1 MMDEYMVVLRHP
13 ESVSNAWPDEM
24 YIAMGI
30 EASNSGQATLR
41 AQKEAYRT
49 AKRDMMSDFPQTLSY
64 DDWKMLLVLPADTE
78 IIDRGDF

>member
-1 MMDEYMVVLRHP
+1 MNKYKVVLRHP
-13 ESVSNAWPDEM
+13 ESVSDSWPDEM
-24 YIAMGI
+24 YIAMDI
-30 EASNSGQATLR
+30 EASDPGQATLR

-78 IIDRGDF
+78 IIDRGDFR